1 MGAKGRELVS
11 GVRGVKGVVEVRA
24 LPSSFNSRGSGE
36 HREQAERLAALAV
49 EKLGNLSLSFINLK
63 SLKSRAC
70 ALSTAILRDVSGRDF
85 FGVIVFFFF

>member
-1 MGAKGRELVS
+1 MSLRCVLCQVRSTRE
-11 GVRGVKGVVEVRA
+11 
-24 LPSSFNSRGSGE
+24 GE

-70 ALSTAILRDVSGRDF
+70 ALSNLAILRDVSGRDF
-85 FGVIVFFFF
+85 FGVIVFFFFEIERK

>member
-1 MGAKGRELVS
+1 MSLRCVLCQVRSTRE
-11 GVRGVKGVVEVRA
+11 
-24 LPSSFNSRGSGE
+24 GE

-85 FGVIVFFFF
+85 FGVIVFFFFEIERK